1 MLNFKHPGIYTREI
15 PSNVRTIT
23 GAPTSVALFV
33 GPTTTGIDGRAIRI
47 MSFADYERGF
57 GALSQTSNL
66 SYSVLHFFANGG
78 GEAYVIRVPPAGA
91 VPAQSTLKRD
101 AGGNNA
107 SFTLTALS
115 AGEAGSHIFFEV
127 DPFGIGADPFGD
139 QPDKKRFNLT
149 IMDQLTGRIE
159 RFSELS
165 TSSTS
170 ARFAQ
175 TVVND
180 EATGSKLVQLEM
192 DADGIDKEGPKAS
205 GSVYR
210 FKALPTGAVGGD
222 INVKVRIDLRKDNGD
237 PGDPASV
244 EIDDVRVYS
253 NGERQPTSLLDA
265 STRLVGAINQA
276 IRAAPA
282 QAEKMQGVE
291 VEGQVFEGAYLR
303 LRTSGPVGENAAARL
318 YDATITIS
326 KPTNGASYLTAYLAT
341 NPEKIAGPSR
351 YRLGATYKSS
361 EITNPAEGD
370 DGAPE
375 GQPESEKFKNAV
387 TALDDRDPFFNLLCL
402 PDLVRARS
410 TDPNVLQHDNA
421 PAVYAEAARV
431 CRNKHAFLL
440 IDPFPD
446 VVGVGEA
453 ESWKSLKLNVQS
465 SHAAAF
471 FPNIRVDDPLVSGSI
486 RSHPPSGA
494 LAGVFARTDGQY
506 GVWQAPAG
514 VEASL
519 SGVYGPSVLLSD
531 RDHGILNPLGL
542 NCIRQFPIYGTVNFG
557 SRTVEGS
564 NAAASEWKYIPV
576 RRTASYILRTLSD
589 SLRWAVH
596 KPNGEQLWGQLRMS
610 VTGFMHGLFR
620 QGAFKGVS
628 AREAYFVQ
636 CDASTTTPDDM
647 NQGVVNIIVGFAPL
661 RPAEFV
667 VVSLRQIVQP
677 AV

>member
-1 MLNFKHPGIYTREI
+1 MLNFKHPGVYTREI

-23 GAPTSVALFV
+23 GAPTSIALFV
-33 GPTTTGIDGRAIRI
+33 GPTTAGIDGRAIRI
-47 MSFADYERGF
+47 MSFADYERSF

-78 GEAYVIRVPPAGA
+78 GEAFVIRVPPEGA
-91 VPAQSTLKRD
+91 VPAQSRIKRD
-101 AGGNNA
+101 ANGNNA

-115 AGEAGSHIFFEV
+115 AGKAGSQISFEV
-127 DPFGIGADPFGD
+127 DSFGLDADPFGN
-139 QPDKKRFNLT
+139 QFDKKRFNLT
-149 IMDQLTGRIE
+149 ITDQLTSRIE
-159 RFSELS
+159 RFTNLS

-170 ARFAQ
+170 ARFAPM
-175 TVVND
+175 VVND
-180 EATGSKLVQLEM
+180 EATGSKLVQMEM
-192 DADGIDKEGPKAS
+192 GTGAIDKEGPKAS
-205 GSVYR
+205 GSIYR
-210 FKALPTGAVGGD
+210 FKTLPTGTVGAD
-222 INVKVRIDLRKDNGD
+222 INVKVRIDVRKDNGD
-237 PGDPASV
+237 TGDPSSV
-244 EIDDVRVYS
+244 EIDDVLVYAD
-253 NGERQPTSLLDA
+253 GERQPSSPLEA
-265 STRLVGAINQA
+265 SARLVGAINKA
-276 IRAAPA
+276 IRADPA
-282 QAEKMQGVE
+282 EAAKMQGVE
-291 VEGQVFEGAYLR
+291 VEGQVFEGLYLR
-303 LRTSGPVGENAAARL
+303 LRTSGPVGASPVARL
-318 YDATITIS
+318 YDATVTIA
-326 KPTNGASYLTAYLAT
+326 KPTNGASYLAAYFAA
-341 NPEKIAGPSR
+341 NPEKTIGPSR
-351 YRLGATYKSS
+351 YWLGAPYKSS
-361 EITNPAEGD
+361 EILALVEGK
-370 DGAPE
+370 DGGPE
-375 GQPESEKFKNAV
+375 GQPESEAFKDAV

-402 PDLVRARS
+402 PDLVRAQPD
-410 TDPNVLQHDNA
+410 DPNALHHANA
-421 PAVYAEAARV
+421 ATVYAEAARV
-431 CRNKHAFLL
+431 CSNKHAFLL
-440 IDPFPD
+440 IDPFPN

-453 ESWKSLKLNVQS
+453 ESWKALKLNLQS

-471 FPNIRVDDPLVSGSI
+471 FPNIRVDDPLVPGSI

-557 SRTVEGS
+557 SRTVDGS

-576 RRTASYILRTLSD
+576 RRTASYILRTLSE

-628 AREAYFVQ
+628 AREAYFVT
-636 CDASTTTPDDM
+636 CDASTTTPDDI

-661 RPAEFV
+661 KPAEFV